1 MPKFVRGVALVA
13 VAVLVPAQVGLA
25 AARPRALRGIEVSE
39 GRGTT
44 VIDVQME
51 EPFRYLKHSPASWGT
66 VLRIR
71 LRSEVGASVRAR
83 LWSEQVVEWRH
94 RDVVP
99 LVDVKYDGEP
109 AGGPLLILRFEKP
122 VAFGVS
128 QGRDLE
134 SIRVTVRAERAR
146 KQAPWGGGLAAA
158 DSDEARA
165 QNARKRAP
173 QLASRS
179 DARTDG
185 MLASP
190 AGGRI
195 DRIMSKVRDAL
206 AHQDEGYARRGLYLG
221 VLPVIAFEG
230 FQSEIEDLVPGI
242 DVNVDDSWALNG
254 RIGYRIHPRLA
265 VEAQGE
271 WYSEYN
277 VDLLG
282 VEAAE
287 FEGWSAALLGKAYL
301 LTDRFQPYALAG
313 WGYLDVELSDKLGLG
328 LSESSSGSVIR
339 WGGGIDIYATR
350 GLLLNLEASYALPL
364 GSLDNLDFWTIGV
377 GLQYRF

>member
-1 MPKFVRGVALVA
+1 MRKFVRGVALVA
-13 VAVLVPAQVGLA
+13 VAVLVPTQVGLA
-25 AARPRALRGIEVSE
+25 AALPRALRGIEVSE

-71 LRSEVGASVRAR
+71 LRSEVGASR
-83 LWSEQVVEWRH
+83 
-94 RDVVP
+94 
-99 LVDVKYDGEP
+99 YDGEP
-109 AGGPLLILRFEKP
+109 AAGPFLILRFEKP
-122 VAFGVS
+122 VAFSVS

-134 SIRVTVRAERAR
+134 SIRVTVRAESAR
-146 KQAPWGGGLAAA
+146 KQAPWGGALAAA
-158 DSDEARA
+158 DTDEARA
-165 QNARKRAP
+165 KNARKRAP

-190 AGGRI
+190 TGGRI
-195 DRIMSKVRDAL
+195 DRIMSKVRGAMM
-206 AHQDEGYARRGLYLG
+206 HEDEGYARRGLYLG

-242 DVNVDDSWALNG
+242 DVNVDDSWGLNG

-287 FEGWSAALLGKAYL
+287 FEGWSAVLLGKAYL

-328 LSESSSGSVIR
+328 LSENSSGSVIR

-350 GLLLNLEASYALPL
+350 GFLLNLEASYALPL
-364 GSLDNLDFWTIGV
+364 GSLDNLDFWTLGV